1 MKKEVETKV
10 EAAVQTKAVT
20 PSKKYKLTSSD
31 KKVSVEA
38 DEVQY
43 IVWRPNG
50 TFGSTANSP
59 SVGNSLAMD
68 LVVGES
74 AVHVTDVI
82 VEIVENTGKSVK
94 FKTKDNSYELIVQK

>member
-1 MKKEVETKV
+1 MKKEAEVKTEAVVEV
-10 EAAVQTKAVT
+10 KAT
-20 PSKKYKLTSSD
+20 PPTKKYKLVSSD

-43 IVWRPNG
+43 IVWRSNG
-50 TFGSTANSP
+50 TFGSTTNTP
-59 SVGNSLAMD
+59 SVGNSLALD

-82 VEIVENTGKSVK
+82 LEIVENTGKSVK
-94 FKTKDNSYELIVQK
+94 FKTKDKEYQLIVQK

>member
-1 MKKEVETKV
+1 MKKEPEVKTEAVVEV
-10 EAAVQTKAVT
+10 KATT

-31 KKVSVEA
+31 KKVSLEA

-43 IVWRPNG
+43 IVWRSNG
-50 TFGSTANSP
+50 TFGSTTNNP
-59 SVGNSLAMD
+59 SVGNSLALD

-74 AVHVTDVI
+74 ATHVTDVI

-94 FKTKDNSYELIVQK
+94 FKTKDKSYELVVQK